1 MESVIKT
8 YRSLNSLAATGG
20 VVIFGGAKDRLIPLG
35 ELKETFDLQYTFNNR
50 SVPGLCLANAE
61 NTYDQ
66 CVASL
71 APQGIYLHIG
81 DADIALFTENAAGFD
96 ERYCHLVQHIR
107 SLDQKCRIAI
117 VSLKNPD
124 NEPVITELNK
134 HLAVIAQNK
143 NCEFCD
149 IAKQQVWNPKQTK
162 EVVSFLYSVG
172 FVRPLMQKRPLQD
185 ISKILFC
192 YDSAYTVF

>member
-1 MESVIKT
+1 MDSIINT

-20 VVIFGGAKDRLIPLG
+20 FVIFGGAEDRLIPLG

-81 DADIALFTENAAGFD
+81 DAEIALFTENAAGFD

-185 ISKILFC
+185 IARILFC

>member
-162 EVVSFLYSVG
+162 EVFSFLYSVG

-185 ISKILFC
+185 IAKILFC
-192 YDSAYTVF
+192 YDSAYTFF